1 MPQIVRGAL
10 DIGSGQHKLLIGL
23 VDTAS
28 RRIVQKLRTEQA
40 QVRLG
45 QALLQN
51 SEGALDSA
59 VLARSRSVLT
69 SFREIGEEAG
79 VSEWCGVCTAV
90 FRRANNGDAYLDSAN
105 AGWISTSR
113 SSRSSSRARL
123 ASSRPRPASTMHP
136 ILHAS
141 SHGTL
146 AAVLPIELQRR

>member
-1 MPQIVRGAL
+1 MLNVFCRLKKKFCRLFFWRNPSSLWAFLSARDDARARCAISSRRRQRARDGLQVMPQIVRGAL

-59 VLARSRSVLT
+59 VLAHLLFFDLVENSNDFWS
-69 SFREIGEEAG
+69 
-79 VSEWCGVCTAV
+79 
-90 FRRANNGDAYLDSAN
+90 
-105 AGWISTSR
+105 
-113 SSRSSSRARL
+113 
-123 ASSRPRPASTMHP
+123 
-136 ILHAS
+136 
-141 SHGTL
+141 
-146 AAVLPIELQRR
+146 

>member
-51 SEGALDSA
+51 SEGARSA
-59 VLARSRSVLT
+59 V
-69 SFREIGEEAG
+69 
-79 VSEWCGVCTAV
+79 
-90 FRRANNGDAYLDSAN
+90 
-105 AGWISTSR
+105 
-113 SSRSSSRARL
+113 SRARG
-123 ASSRPRPASTMHP
+123 RC
-136 ILHAS
+136 
-141 SHGTL
+141 
-146 AAVLPIELQRR
+146 